1 MVLLLAV
8 VTAPL
13 TLVRG
18 GHGSPTADSMAEAWA
33 TAGFTGEG

>member
-18 GHGSPTADSMAEAWA
+18 GHGSPTAGSMAEAWA